1 MHYEL
6 LTKQVCNL
14 SRMVGNYIRNELN
27 NIRKPDI
34 EEKDKNSYVT
44 YVDKEAEKRLVSE
57 LSKILPGS
65 GFIAEENSKLEKSED
80 FNWVID
86 PLDGTTNFIHGIP
99 VFCISVALMQKN
111 NVVSGVVYELN
122 TQECFYS
129 WEGAPAYMNRD
140 EIHVSEGE
148 NLGDSLLATGFPY
161 YDYSRLEDYLE
172 VFKILMKESSGIR
185 RMGSAALDLAYVACG
200 RFDGFYEYG
209 LHPWDVAAGSFIL
222 RQAGGM
228 VSDFSGTNNHIHGK
242 EIVGGNPAIH
252 KRLLGIIREKFN
264 K

>member
-14 SRMVGNYIRNELN
+14 SRNVGNYIRNELS
-27 NIRKPDI
+27 NIRKSDI
-34 EEKDKNSYVT
+34 QEKDRNNYVT

-57 LSKILPGS
+57 LGKIIPGS
-65 GFIAEENSKLEKSED
+65 GFVAEENSKLEKSDE

-99 VFCISVALMQKN
+99 IFCISIALMQKN

-140 EIHVSEGE
+140 IIHVSDRE

-161 YDYSRLEDYLE
+161 YDYSRMEQYIE
-172 VFKILMKESSGIR
+172 VFRILMKESAGIR

-200 RFDGFYEYG
+200 RFDGFFEYG

-222 RQAGGM
+222 QQAGGM
-228 VSDFSGTNNHIHGK
+228 VSDFSGSNNHIHGN

-264 K
+264 Q